1 MERLTGRLAIVG
13 DGLIG
18 RSVQLAW
25 RRQHPDAEVIAF
37 DRGDDLA
44 PLTSA
49 FAVVLAAPVDVILAL
64 LPRLPVLAPEA
75 RFITDTG
82 STKRL
87 IVEAAS
93 AAGLSRFV
101 PGHPMAGGTGTG
113 PDDARAD
120 LFDRRTWFLLP
131 GRAEPSARADA
142 AAFVA
147 ALGARVV
154 HLDDDGQEHD
164 RLVAAISHLP
174 QVVATTLRARVGE
187 TVGVEGLRHAGA
199 GLKDTTRR
207 AASHA
212 SMWAPILATN
222 ASALAPLLRAL
233 ADDLLRVSHEL
244 DDRAAIEQL
253 FARAHQ
259 FPADP

>member
-1 MERLTGRLAIVG
+1 MERLIGRLAIVG

-25 RRQHPDAEVIAF
+25 RRRHPDAEVIAF
-37 DRGDDLA
+37 DRGDDLT
-44 PLTSA
+44 PLASA
-49 FAVVLAAPVDVILAL
+49 GAVVLAAPVDVILGV
-64 LPRLPVLAPEA
+64 LPRLPALAPAA

-82 STKRL
+82 STKQL
-87 IVEAAS
+87 IVEAA
-93 AAGLSRFV
+93 AGLPRFV
-101 PGHPMAGGTGTG
+101 PGHPMAGGTSTG

-131 GRAEPSARADA
+131 GDADPSARAAA

-147 ALGARVV
+147 ELGARVV
-154 HLDDDGQEHD
+154 QLEDDGREHD

-174 QVVATTLRARVGE
+174 QVVATALRARVGE
-187 TVGVEGLRHAGA
+187 TVGVEGLRHAGS

-222 ASALAPLLRAL
+222 ATALAPLLRAL
-233 ADDLLRVSHEL
+233 ADDLIRVSREL
-244 DDRAAIEQL
+244 DDRDAIDQL
-253 FARAHQ
+253 FARAHR

>member
-1 MERLTGRLAIVG
+1 MERLIERLAIVG

-25 RRQHPDAEVIAF
+25 RRRHPGAEVLAL
-37 DRGDDLA
+37 DRGDNLA
-44 PLTSA
+44 PLSSA
-49 FAVVLAAPVDVILAL
+49 SAVVLAAPVDVILAL
-64 LPRLPVLAPEA
+64 LPGLPALAPEA
-75 RFITDTG
+75 RFVTDTG

-93 AAGLSRFV
+93 GAGLSRFV
-101 PGHPMAGGTGTG
+101 PGHPMAGGTSAG

-131 GRAEPSARADA
+131 GLADPSVHADV

-154 HLDDDGQEHD
+154 NLDDDGREHD

-174 QVVATTLRARVGE
+174 QVVATALRARVGE

-199 GLKDTTRR
+199 GLKETTRR

-222 ASALAPLLRAL
+222 AALAPLLRAL
-233 ADDLLRVSHEL
+233 GDDLIRVSGQL
-244 DDRAAIEQL
+244 DDRQAIEQL